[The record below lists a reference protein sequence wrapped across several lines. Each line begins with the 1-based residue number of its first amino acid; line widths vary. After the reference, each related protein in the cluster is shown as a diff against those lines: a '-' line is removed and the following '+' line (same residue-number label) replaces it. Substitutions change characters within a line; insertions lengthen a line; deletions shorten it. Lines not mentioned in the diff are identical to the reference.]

1 MALIDVT
8 NALFKDKSNWNRISD
23 DEKEKNFF
31 IINRFM
37 SKKFPEKSKLLN
49 DKLINKVSAM
59 DTWFI
64 FMLSQPYPNWFWSKS
79 ETKKDKKFTE
89 EEILYISKEF
99 DIELKD
105 IPIIL
110 KYYYQSIEDE
120 IVFFRNAK
128 KQNK

>member
-64 FMLSQPYPNWFWSKS
+64 FMLSQPYPTWFWSKS

-120 IVFFRNAK
+120 IVFFRNSK